1 MTDESLWRH
10 LPEGKGKQ
18 MHHAPHVQMPATGW
32 LVKSILL
39 VALIAPCSIVAD
51 TTQTLETVPAEIGTT
66 AVERIFDGIVEAV
79 NQATISAETAGR
91 IEEINYDIDDFVEA
105 GSILI
110 RFTDVE
116 QQTGLE
122 RAQADLAG
130 ARARLVEANEEFAR
144 AENLKER
151 GLGSQRDLDRALAAR
166 KSASASV
173 ASAESAVVSARQ
185 QLEYTVVRAPYSGIV
200 TQRHIEVGETVSRG
214 QPLISGLSLEQLR
227 VTVDLPQRVASQVRQ
242 NPHAAVLTESERII
256 PEKVTLFPT
265 ADPVTNT
272 FRVRLEMPDGQ
283 FGLFPGMFVKA
294 AFKVGEAE
302 RLLIPAKAMV
312 QRSEVIAVYVL
323 ANDGVRLRQI
333 RVGDS
338 FGDRVEVLAGLK
350 EGEQVALDPV
360 QAGIYAKTAT
370 SSLP

>member
-1 MTDESLWRH
+1 
-10 LPEGKGKQ
+10 
-18 MHHAPHVQMPATGW
+18 MHYASHVQIPATRW
-32 LVKSILL
+32 LVRSLL
-39 VALIAPCSIVAD
+39 PIVLYTSVSMAAD
-51 TTQTLETVPAEIGTT
+51 TTPPLRTVPAEVGTT
-66 AVERIFDGIVEAV
+66 AVERVFDGIVEAV
-79 NQATISAETAGR
+79 HQATISAETAGR
-91 IEEINYDIDDFVEA
+91 IQGINYDIDDFVEA
-105 GSILI
+105 GAVLI

-116 QQTGLE
+116 QQTGLQ

-173 ASAESAVVSARQ
+173 TSAESAVVSARQ

-200 TQRHIEVGETVSRG
+200 TERHIEVGETVSRG
-214 QPLISGLSLEQLR
+214 QRLISGLSLEQLR
-227 VTVDLPQRVASQVRQ
+227 VTVDLPQRVANQVRKD
-242 NPHAAVLTESERII
+242 PHAAVLTEAERIT
-256 PEKVTLFPT
+256 PAKVTLFPT

-272 FRVRLEMPDGQ
+272 FRVRLELPEGQ

-294 AFKVGEAE
+294 AFRVGEAE
-302 RLLIPAKAMV
+302 RLLIPVQAML
-312 QRSEVIAVYVL
+312 QRSEVIAVYVV
-323 ANDGVRLRQI
+323 ANDAVRLRQI

-350 EGEQVALDPV
+350 AGEQVALDPV

-370 SSLP
+370 PSLP